1 LESVSK
7 RHETVGGK
15 NFKGVYA
22 CEFCPEFS
30 PANLDEIRFQTFA
43 MTVPLA
49 GKMNQDVAFLTNF
62 LGI

>member
-1 LESVSK
+1 MKQWGEKTLKVSM
-7 RHETVGGK
+7 RV
-15 NFKGVYA
+15 NFVPS
-22 CEFCPEFS
+22 FFS

-43 MTVPLA
+43 MTVPLV